1 MGVRFSKEFVGVQF
15 HPEAD
20 PISFIENL
28 KNKEKRNKI
37 INLKGKEA
45 YLEMLEKLIDEDT
58 IYKTNETIIPNFLR
72 QAINEVLK
80 FKKTMSN

>member
-1 MGVRFSKEFVGVQF
+1 MGVRFSKEFVGVQY

-20 PISFIENL
+20 PLSFIENL

-45 YLEMLEKLIDEDT
+45 YLQMLEHLIDEEK
-58 IYKTNETIIPNFLR
+58 IYKTNATIIPNFLR
-72 QAINEVLK
+72 HAINDVMKSRKSL
-80 FKKTMSN
+80 SN